1 MLDEPVLP
9 DIYEA
14 ELGIP
19 EIRPII
25 IEMPTEPTQTT
36 VANPIVCWF
45 PALYD
50 WVEVTW
56 TPPGQE
62 WPKERIE
69 LSGLPSYM
77 LVHYDNPSEE
87 LIEQF
92 RNYWEITQWDRMSC
106 WRDSVMCK
114 IYEEHLSFVSAWL
127 AIYDPPLDHA

>member
-56 TPPGQE
+56 TPPGQK
-62 WPKERIE
+62 WQKERIE
-69 LSGLPSYM
+69 LSGHLRYM
-77 LVHYDNPSEE
+77 LVHYDNPSEDLRPSAHARHLRPSAHARLKRCE
-87 LIEQF
+87 
-92 RNYWEITQWDRMSC
+92 
-106 WRDSVMCK
+106 SVAF
-114 IYEEHLSFVSAWL
+114 FVV
-127 AIYDPPLDHA
+127 INT

>member
-1 MLDEPVLP
+1 MLDEDLFPQIPNL
-9 DIYEA
+9 DIFT
-14 ELGIP
+14 IP
-19 EIRPII
+19 EIIF
-25 IEMPTEPTQTT
+25 EMPIEPIQAT
-36 VANPIVCWF
+36 VESPIVCWF
-45 PALYD
+45 PALSD

-56 TPPGQE
+56 TPPEQE

-92 RNYWEITQWDRMSC
+92 RNYWEATQWDRISC
-106 WRDSVMCK
+106 ERGKVLYR
-114 IYEEHLSFVSAWL
+114 IYENRLSFVSAWL